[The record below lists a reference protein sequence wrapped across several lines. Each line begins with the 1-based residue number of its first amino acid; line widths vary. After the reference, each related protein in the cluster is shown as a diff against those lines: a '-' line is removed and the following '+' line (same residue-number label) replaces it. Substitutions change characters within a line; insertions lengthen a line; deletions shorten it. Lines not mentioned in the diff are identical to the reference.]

1 MTTLSFTLTG
11 LTVVFF
17 VFAILFT
24 IFRLMSLLSKQ
35 RKIAPPSRKEARPV
49 AVEGEIP
56 AEHVAIISAVLGTFF
71 KNEEFVVERRR
82 KERRTFSTWRTS
94 GWKGARK
101 WRASSKW

>member
-11 LTVVFF
+11 LTVVFL

-35 RKIAPPSRKEARPV
+35 RKIVSPSTKETKLT

-56 AEHVAIISAVLGTFF
+56 AEHIAVISAVLGTLL
-71 KNEEFVVERRR
+71 KSEELVIGRRR

-101 WRASSKW
+101 WHVSSEW